1 VTLTATSSV
10 RSTGCKRRR
19 GGVVATLLAA
29 TLLLTTGAAAPSPT
43 PAPSATLTPLQA
55 KAREI
60 FERVIAFKSI
70 APGYETPQLVD
81 YLAGELRTA
90 GFAEQDMLLGR
101 LEETAYL
108 VVRYRGQ
115 PPVGTTARKPILLLS
130 HLDVVPALKEHW
142 KRDPFKLEEANGF
155 FYGRGTLDVKN
166 GVATLVALFARLK
179 QEGFVPTRD
188 LVMVLTGDEET
199 TGATARKLIDEHRG
213 WVDAEYALNTD
224 SGGGTLDKDG
234 KALSYNIQTAEKTYA
249 SYKVSAFNAGGHSSQ
264 PRADNAIYELADAL
278 KAVQA
283 HRFPVEW
290 SETTI
295 GYFKAMG
302 ATTAGPLGAAM
313 RAFAADPRDAAAAEE
328 LWKHPTYVGAT
339 RTTCVAT
346 QLRAGHA
353 ENALPQQATATVN
366 CRIFP
371 GVTPQAVRETLQ
383 QLVGEKIEVEV
394 MDEPRFSDAS
404 PLRDDVLQAVTA
416 AVHARYPGIPI
427 VPIQESGATD
437 GLFFRAAGIPT
448 YGIGETF
455 IRAEDQFAHGLN
467 ERIPVQSFYD
477 GLDQWHRIVLTLAG
491 PPTPA
496 IAGGELVVDCGRLI
510 DGLGDVARE
519 RQRVRIEGGR
529 VVSVEPLSSGADKA
543 PATGASPGT
552 RHLDLTGHTCLP
564 GLLDLHTHLTD
575 IPENTADFRI
585 YPRRSPDE
593 HMGFARTNAT
603 ATLQAG
609 FTTVRDLGGYVGG
622 LDRELRDEI
631 DAGRTPG
638 PRMQVSIGYLTI
650 SGGGGDMLLPG
661 FPRAEARTPLTRL
674 RRGVARGPAEFAA
687 RANAFLDEG
696 ADVLKIIA
704 SGAVLSPGG
713 VPGSPEMTAA
723 EIEAVVKA
731 AHARG
736 KRLAA
741 HAHGARSVKEA
752 ILAGADTIEHASLID
767 EEGLLLARARGVAL
781 AMDVYNGDYID
792 TEGRRQGWPA
802 EFLQKNLDTTE
813 AQRQAFTRA
822 VELGV
827 PIVYATDAGVFPHGL
842 NARQFRIMVARGMTP
857 MQAIRSATGVAA
869 KHMGWGDRVGTLAAG
884 RFGDLIAVRG
894 DPLADIT
901 LLERVEVVVKGGDV
915 VKGGG
920 PVPTARARQL

>member
-1 VTLTATSSV
+1 M

-101 LEETAYL
+101 LDETAYL

-115 PPVGTTARKPILLLS
+115 PPMGTTARKPILLLS

-295 GYFKAMG
+295 SYFKAMG

-383 QLVGEKIEVEV
+383 QVVGEKIEVEV

-416 AVHARYPGIPI
+416 AVHARHPGIPI

-455 IRAEDQFAHGLN
+455 IRAEDQYAHGLN

-491 PPTPA
+491 PALPMIT
-496 IAGGELVVDCGRLI
+496 GGPLVVDCGKLV
-510 DGLGDVARE
+510 DGLTDSVRE
-519 RQRVRIEGGR
+519 RQRVRIEAGR
-529 VVSVEPLSSGADKA
+529 IVSVEPLPPSPSAVASSTDPAVVA
-543 PATGASPGT
+543 PPPAA
-552 RHLDLTGHTCLP
+552 RHLDLSAYTCLP

-585 YPRRSPDE
+585 YPRRSPAE
-593 HMGFARTNAT
+593 HMGFARTNAA

-609 FTTVRDLGGYVGG
+609 FTTVRDVGGYVGG

-661 FPRAEARTPLTRL
+661 FPRAEARTPLARL
-674 RRGVARGPAEFAA
+674 RRGVAKGPDEFAA
-687 RANAFLDEG
+687 KARAFLDDG

-731 AHARG
+731 THARG

-822 VELGV
+822 VALGV

-869 KHMGWGDRVGTLAAG
+869 QYMGWEDRVGTLAAG

-894 DPLADIT
+894 DPLTNIT
-901 LLERVEVVVKGGDV
+901 LLERIEVVVKGGDV

-920 PVPTARARQL
+920 PVPTARARQP

>member
-1 VTLTATSSV
+1 M
-10 RSTGCKRRR
+10 RSTGCK
-19 GGVVATLLAA
+19 AAAALLA
-29 TLLLTTGAAAPSPT
+29 LLALLASITAGAAEPPAT
-43 PAPSATLTPLQA
+43 PPASATLTPLQA

-90 GFAEQDMLLGR
+90 GFAEQDMLIGR
-101 LEETAYL
+101 LDETAYL

-115 PPVGTTARKPILLLS
+115 PPAGTTARKPILLLS

-199 TGATARKLIDEHRG
+199 TGATARKLIDEQRD

-224 SGGGTLDKDG
+224 AGGGTLDKDG

-249 SYKVSAFNAGGHSSQ
+249 SYKLSAFNAGGHSSQ

-313 RAFAADPRDAAAAEE
+313 RAFAADPRDAAAADE
-328 LWKHPTYVGAT
+328 LWKHPAYVGAT

-371 GVTPQAVRETLQ
+371 GVTPQAVRDTLQ
-383 QLVGEKIEVEV
+383 QVVGEKIEVEV
-394 MDEPRFSDAS
+394 MDEPRYSDAS

-416 AVHARYPGIPI
+416 AVHARHPGIPI
-427 VPIQESGATD
+427 IPIQESGATD
-437 GLFFRAAGIPT
+437 GLFFRAGGIPT
-448 YGIGETF
+448 YGISEIF
-455 IRAEDQFAHGLN
+455 IRAEDQFAHGLD

-477 GLDQWHRIVLTLAG
+477 GLDHWHRIVHTLAG
-491 PPTPA
+491 PALPKIT
-496 IAGGELVVDCGRLI
+496 GGSLVVDCGKLV
-510 DGLGDVARE
+510 DGLTDSVRE
-519 RQRVRIEGGR
+519 RQRVRIEAGR
-529 VVSVEPLSSGADKA
+529 IVSVEPLPPSATASAPSTDLAVGA
-543 PATGASPGT
+543 PSPGA
-552 RHLDLTGHTCLP
+552 RHLDLSAYTCLP

-585 YPRRSPDE
+585 YPRRSPEE
-593 HMGFARTNAT
+593 HMAFARTNAA

-609 FTTVRDLGGYVGG
+609 FTTVRDVGGYVGG

-661 FPRAEARTPLTRL
+661 FPRDEARTPLARL
-674 RRGVARGPAEFAA
+674 RRGVAKGPDEFASKA
-687 RANAFLDEG
+687 RAFLDDG

-713 VPGSPEMTAA
+713 VPGSPEMTPA
-723 EIEAVVKA
+723 EIEAVTREAK
-731 AHARG
+731 ARG

-752 ILAGADTIEHASLID
+752 ILAGADTIEHASIID
-767 EEGLLLARARGVAL
+767 EEGLLLARERGVAL

-813 AQRQAFTRA
+813 LQRKAFTRA

-827 PIVYATDAGVFPHGL
+827 PIVFASDAGVFPHGL
-842 NARQFRIMVARGMTP
+842 NARQFRIMVERGMTP
-857 MQAIRSATGVAA
+857 MQAIRAATGVAA
-869 KHMGWGDRVGTLAAG
+869 HHMGWSDRVGALAPG
-884 RFGDLIAVRG
+884 RYGDLVAVRG
-894 DPLADIT
+894 DPLTDIT
-901 LLERVEVVVKGGDV
+901 LLERVAVVVKGGGVAKSGDTPLTS
-915 VKGGG
+915 GA
-920 PVPTARARQL
+920 PSR

>member
-1 VTLTATSSV
+1 M
-10 RSTGCKRRR
+10 RCTGCEARR
-19 GGVVATLLAA
+19 GGRLAA
-29 TLLLTTGAAAPSPT
+29 TLIALVAAWATGATAASAAPPEAVSAAAPAPT
-43 PAPSATLTPLQA
+43 AVPALTPLQA

-70 APGYETPQLVD
+70 APGYETPQLAE
-81 YLAGELRTA
+81 YLAGELRAA

-101 LEETAYL
+101 LDETAYL
-108 VVRYRGQ
+108 VVRYRGR
-115 PPVGTTARKPILLLS
+115 PPAGTPARKPVLLLS

-166 GVATLVALFARLK
+166 GVASLVALFLRLK

-188 LVMVLTGDEET
+188 LVMVLSGDEET
-199 TGATARKLIDEHRG
+199 TGATTRKLIDEHRD

-224 SGGGTLDKDG
+224 AGGGTLDKDG

-249 SYKVSAFNAGGHSSQ
+249 SYKLSAYNPGGHSSQ

-278 KAVQA
+278 KTVQA
-283 HRFPVEW
+283 YRFPVQW
-290 SETTI
+290 SETTLR
-295 GYFKAMG
+295 YFKAMG
-302 ATTAGPLGAAM
+302 ATTAGPLGDAM
-313 RAFAADPRDAAAAEE
+313 RAFAADPRDAAAADE
-328 LWKHPTYVGAT
+328 LWKHPSYVGAT

-346 QLRAGHA
+346 MLRAGHA

-371 GVTPQAVRETLQ
+371 GVTPQAIRDELQ
-383 QLVGEKIEVEV
+383 KVVGERIEVEV
-394 MDEPRFSDAS
+394 MDEPRYSDAS
-404 PLRDDVLQAVTA
+404 PLRDDLLQAVTD
-416 AVHARYPGIPI
+416 AVHARHPGIPI

-437 GLFFRAAGIPT
+437 GLFYRAAGIPT
-448 YGIGETF
+448 YGISETF
-455 IRAEDQFAHGLN
+455 IRAGDQFAHGLD
-467 ERIPVQSFYD
+467 ERIPVHSFYE
-477 GLDQWHRIVLTLAG
+477 GLDHWHRIVHTLFA
-491 PPTPA
+491 PPSPPDSA
-496 IAGGELVVDCGRLI
+496 SLVVDCGRLV
-510 DGLGDVARE
+510 DGLGDTARE
-519 RQRVRIEGGR
+519 RQRVRIERGR
-529 VVSVEPLSSGADKA
+529 IVAVEPL
-543 PATGASPGT
+543 ATTSTASPSASATTPGVPY
-552 RHLDLTGHTCLP
+552 LDLTTHTCLP

-593 HMGFARTNAT
+593 HMTFARANAR
-603 ATLQAG
+603 ATLAAG
-609 FTTVRDLGGYVGG
+609 FTTVRDVGGYVGG

-661 FPRAEARTPLTRL
+661 FPRAEARTPLARL
-674 RRGVARGPAEFAA
+674 RRGVAKGPDEFAA
-687 RANAFLDEG
+687 KARAFLDDG

-713 VPGSPEMTAA
+713 VPGSPEMNPA
-723 EIEAVVKA
+723 EIAAVAREAK
-731 AHARG
+731 ARG

-752 ILAGADTIEHASLID
+752 ILAGADTIEHASIID
-767 EEGLLLARARGVAL
+767 EEGLLLARERGVAL

-802 EFLQKNLDTTE
+802 EFLQKNIDTTE
-813 AQRQAFTRA
+813 LQRQAFTRA
-822 VELGV
+822 VQLGV

-842 NARQFRIMVARGMTP
+842 NARQFRIMVERGMTP
-857 MQAIRSATGVAA
+857 MQAIRAATGVAA
-869 KHMGWGDRVGTLAAG
+869 RYMGWEDRVGALAPG
-884 RFGDLIAVRG
+884 RYGDLIAVRG
-894 DPLADIT
+894 DPLTDIT
-901 LLERVEVVVKGGDV
+901 LLERVDTVVKGGAV
-915 VKGGG
+915 VKT
-920 PVPTARARQL
+920 P

>member
-1 VTLTATSSV
+1 MATRSV
-10 RSTGCKRRR
+10 RSTGCKARRS
-19 GGVVATLLAA
+19 GSLAA
-29 TLLLTTGAAAPSPT
+29 TLVALLTAWTTGAVAASAPPPVPDT
-43 PAPSATLTPLQA
+43 KPALTPLQA

-60 FERVIAFKSI
+60 FERVIAYKSI
-70 APGYETPQLVD
+70 APGHETPQLVE
-81 YLAGELRTA
+81 YLAGELRAA

-101 LEETAYL
+101 LDETAYL
-108 VVRYRGQ
+108 VVRYRGR
-115 PPVGTTARKPILLLS
+115 PPAGAPVRKPILLLS

-166 GVATLVALFARLK
+166 GVATLVALFLRLK

-188 LVMVLTGDEET
+188 LVMVLSGDEET
-199 TGATARKLIDEHRG
+199 TGATTRKLIDEQRG

-224 SGGGTLDKDG
+224 AGGGTLDKDG

-249 SYKVSAFNAGGHSSQ
+249 SYRLSAFNPGGHSSQ

-278 KAVQA
+278 KAVQS
-283 HRFPVEW
+283 HRFPVQW
-290 SETTI
+290 SETTLR
-295 GYFKAMG
+295 YFKAMG
-302 ATTAGPLGAAM
+302 DTTAGPLGAAM

-328 LWKHPTYVGAT
+328 LWKHPAYVGAT

-346 QLRAGHA
+346 MLRAGHA

-371 GVTPQAVRETLQ
+371 GVTPQAVRDVLQ
-383 QLVGEKIEVEV
+383 GIVGERIEVEV
-394 MDEPRFSDAS
+394 MDDPRYSDAS

-416 AVHARYPGIPI
+416 AVHARHPGIPI

-437 GLFFRAAGIPT
+437 GLFYRAAGIPT
-448 YGIGETF
+448 YGISETF
-455 IRAEDQFAHGLN
+455 IRAEDQYAHGLD

-477 GLDQWHRIVLTLAG
+477 GLDHWHRIIMTLAA
-491 PPTPA
+491 PPSSAPA
-496 IAGGELVVDCGRLI
+496 PPIGGASAVVDCGKLI
-510 DGLGDVARE
+510 DGLGDSPRGP
-519 RQRVRIEGGR
+519 QRVRIEGGR
-529 VVSVEPLSSGADKA
+529 IAAIEPLPPA
-543 PATGASPGT
+543 PAGAPPSGT
-552 RHLDLTGHTCLP
+552 QHLDLSAYTCLP

-575 IPENTADFRI
+575 IPENTVDFRI

-593 HMGFARTNAT
+593 HMAFARANAL
-603 ATLQAG
+603 ATLRAG
-609 FTTVRDLGGYVGG
+609 FTTVRDVGGYVGG

-661 FPRAEARTPLTRL
+661 FPRAEARTPLERL
-674 RRGVARGPAEFAA
+674 RRGVAKGPAEFSAKA
-687 RANAFLDEG
+687 RAFLDDG

-713 VPGSPEMTAA
+713 VPGSPEMTPD
-723 EIEAVVKA
+723 EITAVAREAR
-731 AHARG
+731 ARG
-736 KRLAA
+736 KKLAA

-752 ILAGADTIEHASLID
+752 ILAGADTIEHASIID
-767 EEGLLLARARGVAL
+767 EEGLLLARERGVAL

-813 AQRQAFTRA
+813 LQRQAFTRA
-822 VELGV
+822 VQLGV

-842 NARQFRIMVARGMTP
+842 NARQFRIMVQRGMTP
-857 MQAIRSATGVAA
+857 MQAIRAATGVAA
-869 KHMGWGDRVGTLAAG
+869 HHMGWGDRVGALAPG
-884 RFGDLIAVRG
+884 RYGDLIAVRG
-894 DPLADIT
+894 DPLTDIT
-901 LLERVEVVVKGGDV
+901 LLERVDVVMKGGSVVKA
-915 VKGGG
+915 
-920 PVPTARARQL
+920 P

>member
-1 VTLTATSSV
+1 M
-10 RSTGCKRRR
+10 RSTGCK
-19 GGVVATLLAA
+19 AAAALLA
-29 TLLLTTGAAAPSPT
+29 LLASITAGAAEPPAT
-43 PAPSATLTPLQA
+43 PPASATLTPLQA

-90 GFAEQDMLLGR
+90 GFAEQDMLIGR
-101 LEETAYL
+101 LDETAYL

-115 PPVGTTARKPILLLS
+115 PPAGTTARKPILLLS

-199 TGATARKLIDEHRG
+199 TGATARKLIDEQRD

-224 SGGGTLDKDG
+224 AGGGTLDKDG

-249 SYKVSAFNAGGHSSQ
+249 SYKLSAFNAGGHSSQ

-313 RAFAADPRDAAAAEE
+313 RAFAADPRDAAAADE
-328 LWKHPTYVGAT
+328 LWKHPAYVGAT

-371 GVTPQAVRETLQ
+371 GVTPQAVRDTLQ
-383 QLVGEKIEVEV
+383 QVVGEKIEVEV
-394 MDEPRFSDAS
+394 MDEPRYSDAS

-416 AVHARYPGIPI
+416 AVHARHPGIPI
-427 VPIQESGATD
+427 IPIQESGATD
-437 GLFFRAAGIPT
+437 GLFFRAGGIPT
-448 YGIGETF
+448 YGISEIF
-455 IRAEDQFAHGLN
+455 IRAEDQFAHGLD

-477 GLDQWHRIVLTLAG
+477 GLDHWHRIVHTLAG
-491 PPTPA
+491 PALPKIT
-496 IAGGELVVDCGRLI
+496 GGSLVVDCGKLV
-510 DGLGDVARE
+510 DGLTDSVRE
-519 RQRVRIEGGR
+519 RQRVRIEAGR
-529 VVSVEPLSSGADKA
+529 IVSVEPLPPSATASAPSTDLAVGA
-543 PATGASPGT
+543 PSPGA
-552 RHLDLTGHTCLP
+552 RHLDLSAYTCLP

-585 YPRRSPDE
+585 YPRRSPEE
-593 HMGFARTNAT
+593 HMAFARTNAA

-609 FTTVRDLGGYVGG
+609 FTTVRDVGGYVGG

-661 FPRAEARTPLTRL
+661 FPRDEARTPLARL
-674 RRGVARGPAEFAA
+674 RRGVAKGPDEFASKA
-687 RANAFLDEG
+687 RAFLDDG

-713 VPGSPEMTAA
+713 VPGSPEMTSA
-723 EIEAVVKA
+723 EIEAVAREAK
-731 AHARG
+731 ARG

-752 ILAGADTIEHASLID
+752 ILAGADTIEHASIID
-767 EEGLLLARARGVAL
+767 EEGLLLARERGVAL

-813 AQRQAFTRA
+813 LQRKAFTRA

-827 PIVYATDAGVFPHGL
+827 PIVFASDAGVFPHGL
-842 NARQFRIMVARGMTP
+842 NARQFRIMVERGMTP
-857 MQAIRSATGVAA
+857 MQAIRAATGVAA
-869 KHMGWGDRVGTLAAG
+869 HHMGWSDRVGALAPG
-884 RFGDLIAVRG
+884 RYGDLVAVRG
-894 DPLADIT
+894 DPLTDIT
-901 LLERVEVVVKGGDV
+901 LLERVAVVVKGGGVAKSGDTPLTS
-915 VKGGG
+915 GA
-920 PVPTARARQL
+920 PSR

>member
-1 VTLTATSSV
+1 M
-10 RSTGCKRRR
+10 RSTACKRHR
-19 GGVVATLLAA
+19 GSVVATLLAA
-29 TLLLTTGAAAPSPT
+29 TLPWAAGAAGGAVPPPAPPPAPA
-43 PAPSATLTPLQA
+43 PAPSATLTPHQA

-70 APGYETPQLVD
+70 APGYETPQLAE
-81 YLAGELRTA
+81 YLAGELRAA
-90 GFAEQDMLLGR
+90 GFAQEDMLLGR
-101 LEETAYL
+101 LDETGYL
-108 VVRYRGQ
+108 VVRYRGR
-115 PPVGTTARKPILLLS
+115 PPAGTPAKKPILLLS

-166 GVATLVALFARLK
+166 GVATLVALFLRLK

-199 TGATARKLIDEHRG
+199 TGATARKLIDEHRD

-224 SGGGTLDKDG
+224 AGGGTLDKDG

-249 SYKVSAFNAGGHSSQ
+249 SYKLSAYNPGGHSSQ

-283 HRFPVEW
+283 HRFPVQW
-290 SETTI
+290 SETTL

-302 ATTAGPLGAAM
+302 ASTPGPLGDAM
-313 RAFAADPRDAAAAEE
+313 RAFAADPRDAAAADE
-328 LWKHPTYVGAT
+328 LWKHPSYVGAT

-346 QLRAGHA
+346 MLRAGHA

-371 GVTPQAVRETLQ
+371 GVTPQAVRDVLQ
-383 QLVGEKIEVEV
+383 GVVGERIEVEV
-394 MDEPRFSDAS
+394 MDEPRYSDAS

-416 AVHARYPGIPI
+416 AVHARHPGIPI

-448 YGIGETF
+448 YGISETF
-455 IRAEDQFAHGLN
+455 IRAGDQFAHGLD
-467 ERIPVQSFYD
+467 ERIPVHSFYE
-477 GLDQWHRIVLTLAG
+477 GLDHWHRIVHTLFA
-491 PPTPA
+491 PPSPPDSA
-496 IAGGELVVDCGRLI
+496 SLVVDCGRLV
-510 DGLGDVARE
+510 DGLGDAVRE
-519 RQRVRIEGGR
+519 RQRVRIERGR
-529 VVSVEPLSSGADKA
+529 IVAVEPLAATSSAA
-543 PATGASPGT
+543 MPGVP
-552 RHLDLTGHTCLP
+552 HLDLTAHTCLP

-593 HMGFARTNAT
+593 HMTFARVNAR
-603 ATLQAG
+603 ATLAAG
-609 FTTVRDLGGYVGG
+609 FTTVRDVGGYVGG

-638 PRMQVSIGYLTI
+638 PRMQVAIGYLTI

-661 FPRAEARTPLTRL
+661 FPRAEARTPLARM
-674 RRGVARGPAEFAA
+674 RRGVAKGPDEFAA
-687 RANAFLDEG
+687 KARAFLDDG

-713 VPGSPEMTAA
+713 VPGSPEMTPA
-723 EIEAVVKA
+723 EIAAVA
-731 AHARG
+731 REAHARG

-752 ILAGADTIEHASLID
+752 ILAGADTIEHASIID
-767 EEGLLLARARGVAL
+767 EEGLLLARERGVAL

-802 EFLQKNLDTTE
+802 EFLQKNIDTTE
-813 AQRQAFTRA
+813 LQRQAFTRA
-822 VELGV
+822 VQLGV

-842 NARQFRIMVARGMTP
+842 NARQFRIMVQRGMTP
-857 MQAIRSATGVAA
+857 MQAIRAATGVAA
-869 KHMGWGDRVGTLAAG
+869 RYMGWEDRVGALAPG
-884 RFGDLIAVRG
+884 RYGDLIAVRG

-901 LLERVEVVVKGGDV
+901 LLERVDAVVKGGAV
-915 VKGGG
+915 VKT
-920 PVPTARARQL
+920 P

>member
-1 VTLTATSSV
+1 M
-10 RSTGCKRRR
+10 RSTGCK
-19 GGVVATLLAA
+19 AAAALLA
-29 TLLLTTGAAAPSPT
+29 LLASITAGAAEPAPA
-43 PAPSATLTPLQA
+43 PAPSSALTPLQA

-90 GFAEQDMLLGR
+90 GFAEQDMLIGR
-101 LEETAYL
+101 LDETAYL

-115 PPVGTTARKPILLLS
+115 PPAGTTARKPILLLS

-199 TGATARKLIDEHRG
+199 TGATARKLIDEQRD

-224 SGGGTLDKDG
+224 AGGGTLDKDG

-249 SYKVSAFNAGGHSSQ
+249 SYKLSAFNAGGHSSQ

-313 RAFAADPRDAAAAEE
+313 RAFATDPRDAAAADE
-328 LWKHPTYVGAT
+328 LWKHPAYVGAT

-371 GVTPQAVRETLQ
+371 GVTPQAVRDTLQ
-383 QLVGEKIEVEV
+383 QVVGEKIEVEV
-394 MDEPRFSDAS
+394 MDEPRYSDAS

-416 AVHARYPGIPI
+416 AVHARHPGIPI
-427 VPIQESGATD
+427 IPIQESGATD
-437 GLFFRAAGIPT
+437 GLFFRAGGIPT
-448 YGIGETF
+448 YGISEIF
-455 IRAEDQFAHGLN
+455 IRAEDQFAHGLD

-477 GLDQWHRIVLTLAG
+477 GLDHWHRIVHTLAG
-491 PPTPA
+491 PALPKITS
-496 IAGGELVVDCGRLI
+496 GSLVVDCGKLV
-510 DGLGDVARE
+510 DGLTDSVRE
-519 RQRVRIEGGR
+519 RQRLRIEAGR
-529 VVSVEPLSSGADKA
+529 IVSVEPLPPSATASAPSADLAVGA
-543 PATGASPGT
+543 PSPGA
-552 RHLDLTGHTCLP
+552 RHLDLSAYTCLP
-564 GLLDLHTHLTD
+564 GLLDLHTHITD
-575 IPENTADFRI
+575 LPENTADFRI
-585 YPRRSPDE
+585 YPRRSPEE
-593 HMGFARTNAT
+593 HMALARTNAA

-609 FTTVRDLGGYVGG
+609 FTTVRDVGGYVGG

-631 DAGRTPG
+631 DAGLTPG

-661 FPRAEARTPLTRL
+661 FPRAEARTPLARL
-674 RRGVARGPAEFAA
+674 RRGVAKGPDEFAA
-687 RANAFLDEG
+687 KARAFLDDG

-713 VPGSPEMTAA
+713 VPGSPEMTPA
-723 EIEAVVKA
+723 EIEAVAREAK
-731 AHARG
+731 ARG

-752 ILAGADTIEHASLID
+752 ILAGADTIEHASIID
-767 EEGLLLARARGVAL
+767 EEGLLLARERGVAL

-813 AQRQAFTRA
+813 LQRKAFTRA

-827 PIVYATDAGVFPHGL
+827 PIVFASDAGVFPHGL
-842 NARQFRIMVARGMTP
+842 NARQFRIMVERGMTP
-857 MQAIRSATGVAA
+857 MQAIRAATGVAA
-869 KHMGWGDRVGTLAAG
+869 HHMGWSDRVGALAPG
-884 RFGDLIAVRG
+884 RYGDLIAVRG
-894 DPLADIT
+894 DPLTDIT
-901 LLERVEVVVKGGDV
+901 MLERVAVVVKGGGIAKSGDTPLTS
-915 VKGGG
+915 GA
-920 PVPTARARQL
+920 PSR

>member
-1 VTLTATSSV
+1 MTA
-10 RSTGCKRRR
+10 
-19 GGVVATLLAA
+19 
-29 TLLLTTGAAAPSPT
+29 GAAE
-43 PAPSATLTPLQA
+43 PASSLTQAQA

-70 APGYETPQLVD
+70 APGYETPQLAE
-81 YLAGELRTA
+81 YLAGELRAA

-101 LEETAYL
+101 LDETAYL

-115 PPVGTTARKPILLLS
+115 PPPGTPARKPVLLLS

-166 GVATLVALFARLK
+166 GVASLVALFLRLK
-179 QEGFVPTRD
+179 KEGFVPTRD
-188 LVMVLTGDEET
+188 LVLVLSGDEET
-199 TGATARKLIDEHRG
+199 TGATTRKLIDEHRD

-224 SGGGTLDKDG
+224 AGGGTLDKDG

-249 SYKVSAFNAGGHSSQ
+249 SYKLSAYNPGGHSSQ

-283 HRFPVEW
+283 HRFPVQW
-290 SETTI
+290 SETTLR
-295 GYFKAMG
+295 YFKAMG
-302 ATTAGPLGAAM
+302 ATTAGPLGDAM
-313 RAFAADPRDAAAAEE
+313 RAFAADPRDAAAADE
-328 LWKHPTYVGAT
+328 LWKHPSYVGAT

-346 QLRAGHA
+346 MLRAGHA

-371 GVTPQAVRETLQ
+371 GVTPQAVRDVLQ
-383 QLVGEKIEVEV
+383 KVVGERIEVEV
-394 MDEPRFSDAS
+394 MDEPRYSDAS

-416 AVHARYPGIPI
+416 AVHARHPGIPI

-437 GLFFRAAGIPT
+437 GLFYRAAGIPT
-448 YGIGETF
+448 YGISETF
-455 IRAEDQFAHGLN
+455 IRAGDQFAHGLD
-467 ERIPVQSFYD
+467 ERIPVHSFYE
-477 GLDQWHRIVLTLAG
+477 GLDHWHRIVHTLFA
-491 PPTPA
+491 PPSPPDSA
-496 IAGGELVVDCGRLI
+496 SLVVDCGRLV
-510 DGLGDVARE
+510 DGLGDAVRE
-519 RQRVRIEGGR
+519 RQRVRIERGR
-529 VVSVEPLSSGADKA
+529 IVAVEPLATTSSAAASASATA
-543 PATGASPGT
+543 PGVP
-552 RHLDLTGHTCLP
+552 HLDLTAHTCLP

-593 HMGFARTNAT
+593 HMTFARTNAR
-603 ATLQAG
+603 ATLAAG
-609 FTTVRDLGGYVGG
+609 FTTVRDVGGYVGG

-638 PRMQVSIGYLTI
+638 PRMQVAIGYLTI

-661 FPRAEARTPLTRL
+661 FPRAEARTPLARM
-674 RRGVARGPAEFAA
+674 RRGVAKGPDEFAA
-687 RANAFLDEG
+687 KARAFLDDG

-713 VPGSPEMTAA
+713 VPGSPEMTPA
-723 EIEAVVKA
+723 EIAAVAREAK
-731 AHARG
+731 ARG

-752 ILAGADTIEHASLID
+752 ILAGADTIEHASIID
-767 EEGLLLARARGVAL
+767 EEGLLLARERGVAL

-813 AQRQAFTRA
+813 LQRQAFTRA
-822 VELGV
+822 VQLGV

-842 NARQFRIMVARGMTP
+842 NARQFRIMVQRGMTP
-857 MQAIRSATGVAA
+857 MQAIRAATGVAA
-869 KHMGWGDRVGTLAAG
+869 RYMGWEDRVGALAPG
-884 RFGDLIAVRG
+884 RYGDLIAVRG
-894 DPLADIT
+894 DPLTDIT
-901 LLERVEVVVKGGDV
+901 LLERVDAVVKGGAV
-915 VKGGG
+915 VKS
-920 PVPTARARQL
+920 P

>member
-1 VTLTATSSV
+1 MH
-10 RSTGCKRRR
+10 STGCK
-19 GGVVATLLAA
+19 LAA
-29 TLLLTTGAAAPSPT
+29 VLLSLTAALAMGAGARAAE
-43 PAPSATLTPLQA
+43 PAPAPALTPLQA

-60 FERVIAFKSI
+60 FERVIAFRSI
-70 APGYETPQLVD
+70 APGYETPQLAE
-81 YLAGELRTA
+81 YLAGELRAA
-90 GFAEQDMLLGR
+90 GFPQEDMMLGR
-101 LEETAYL
+101 LDETAYL

-115 PPVGTTARKPILLLS
+115 PPTGAPPRKPVLLLS

-166 GVATLVALFARLK
+166 GVATLVALFIRLR

-188 LVMVLTGDEET
+188 LVMVLSGDEET
-199 TGATARKLIDEHRG
+199 TGATTRKLIDEQRA

-224 SGGGTLDKDG
+224 AGGGTLDKDG

-249 SYKVSAFNAGGHSSQ
+249 SYKLSAYNPGGHSSQ
-264 PRADNAIYELADAL
+264 PRDDNAIYELADAL

-283 HRFPVEW
+283 HRFPVQW
-290 SETTI
+290 SETTLR
-295 GYFKAMG
+295 YFQAMG

-313 RAFAADPRDAAAAEE
+313 RAFAADPRDVAAADE
-328 LWKHPTYVGAT
+328 LWKHPSYVGAT

-346 QLRAGHA
+346 MLRAGHA

-371 GVTPQAVRETLQ
+371 GVTPQAVRDVLQ
-383 QLVGEKIEVEV
+383 TVVGERIEVEV
-394 MDEPRFSDAS
+394 MDEPRYSDAS
-404 PLRDDVLQAVTA
+404 PLRDDVLQAVTT
-416 AVHARYPGIPI
+416 AVHARHPGIPI

-437 GLFFRAAGIPT
+437 GLFYRAAGIPT
-448 YGIGETF
+448 YGISETF
-455 IRAEDQFAHGLN
+455 IRAEDQYAHGLD
-467 ERIPVQSFYD
+467 ERIPVRSFYD
-477 GLDQWHRIVLTLAG
+477 GLDHWHHIVRTLFA
-491 PPTPA
+491 PPAPPDSA
-496 IAGGELVVDCGRLI
+496 SLVVDCGRLI
-510 DGLGDVARE
+510 DGLGDAVRE
-519 RQRVRIEGGR
+519 RQRVRIERGR
-529 VVSVEPLSSGADKA
+529 IVAVEPLAAS
-543 PATGASPGT
+543 ATGAAAPGSGVP
-552 RHLDLTGHTCLP
+552 HLDLTAHTCLP

-585 YPRRSPDE
+585 YPRRSPEE
-593 HMGFARTNAT
+593 HMVFARRNAT

-609 FTTVRDLGGYVGG
+609 FTTVRDVGGYVGG

-631 DAGRTPG
+631 DTGRTPG

-661 FPRAEARTPLTRL
+661 FPRAEARTPLARM
-674 RRGVARGPAEFAA
+674 RRGVAKGPDEFAA
-687 RANAFLDEG
+687 KARAFLDDG

-713 VPGSPEMTAA
+713 VPGSPEMTPA
-723 EIEAVVKA
+723 EIEAVAREAK
-731 AHARG
+731 ARG

-752 ILAGADTIEHASLID
+752 ILAGADTIEHASIID
-767 EEGLLLARARGVAL
+767 EEGLLLARERGVAL

-813 AQRQAFTRA
+813 LQRQAFTRA

-842 NARQFRIMVARGMTP
+842 NARQFRIMVERGMTP
-857 MQAIRSATGVAA
+857 MQAIRAATGVAA
-869 KHMGWGDRVGTLAAG
+869 HHMGWGDRVGALAPG

-901 LLERVEVVVKGGDV
+901 LLERVEVVVKGG
-915 VKGGG
+915 
-920 PVPTARARQL
+920 ARAR

>member
-1 VTLTATSSV
+1 V
-10 RSTGCKRRR
+10 RSTGCK
-19 GGVVATLLAA
+19 AAAALLA
-29 TLLLTTGAAAPSPT
+29 LLASITAGAAEPPATPT
-43 PAPSATLTPLQA
+43 ASATLTPLQA

-101 LEETAYL
+101 LDETAYL

-115 PPVGTTARKPILLLS
+115 PPAGTTARKPILLLS

-199 TGATARKLIDEHRG
+199 TGATARKLIDERRD

-224 SGGGTLDKDG
+224 AGGGTLDKDG

-249 SYKVSAFNAGGHSSQ
+249 SYKLSAFNAGGHSSQ

-302 ATTAGPLGAAM
+302 VTTAGPLGAAM
-313 RAFAADPRDAAAAEE
+313 RAFAADPRDAAAADE
-328 LWKHPTYVGAT
+328 LWKHPAYVGAT

-383 QLVGEKIEVEV
+383 QVVGEKIEVEV
-394 MDEPRFSDAS
+394 MDEPRYSDAS

-416 AVHARYPGIPI
+416 AVHARHPGIPI
-427 VPIQESGATD
+427 IPIQESGATD
-437 GLFFRAAGIPT
+437 GLFFRAGGIPT
-448 YGIGETF
+448 YGISEIF
-455 IRAEDQFAHGLN
+455 IRAEDQYAHGLD

-477 GLDQWHRIVLTLAG
+477 GLDHWHHIVHTLAG
-491 PPTPA
+491 SALPKIT
-496 IAGGELVVDCGRLI
+496 GGPLVVDCGKLV
-510 DGLGDVARE
+510 DGLTDSVRE
-519 RQRVRIEGGR
+519 RQRVRIEAGR
-529 VVSVEPLSSGADKA
+529 IVSVEPLPLSSSAIASSSDPAVGA
-543 PATGASPGT
+543 PPPGA
-552 RHLDLTGHTCLP
+552 RHLDLSAYTCLP
-564 GLLDLHTHLTD
+564 GLLDLHTHITD
-575 IPENTADFRI
+575 LPENTADFRI

-593 HMGFARTNAT
+593 HMAFARTNAA

-609 FTTVRDLGGYVGG
+609 FTTVRDVGGYVGG

-661 FPRAEARTPLTRL
+661 FPRAEARTPLARL
-674 RRGVARGPAEFAA
+674 RRGVAKGPDEFAA
-687 RANAFLDEG
+687 KARAFLDEG

-713 VPGSPEMTAA
+713 VPGSPEMTPA
-723 EIEAVVKA
+723 EIEAVAREAK
-731 AHARG
+731 ARG

-752 ILAGADTIEHASLID
+752 ILAGADTIEHASIID
-767 EEGLLLARARGVAL
+767 EEGLLLARERGVAL

-813 AQRQAFTRA
+813 LQRKAFTRA

-827 PIVYATDAGVFPHGL
+827 PIVFASDAGVFPHGL
-842 NARQFRIMVARGMTP
+842 NARQFRIMVERGMTP
-857 MQAIRSATGVAA
+857 MQAIRAATGVAA
-869 KHMGWGDRVGTLAAG
+869 HHMGWSDRVGALAPG
-884 RFGDLIAVRG
+884 RYGDLIAVRG
-894 DPLADIT
+894 DPLTDIT
-901 LLERVEVVVKGGDV
+901 MLERVDVVVKGGV
-915 VKGGG
+915 VAKDGVPA
-920 PVPTARARQL
+920 PVVSAQRR

>member
-1 VTLTATSSV
+1 
-10 RSTGCKRRR
+10 
-19 GGVVATLLAA
+19 LAA
-29 TLLLTTGAAAPSPT
+29 GAAGAAPASPAT
-43 PAPSATLTPLQA
+43 TAAPSATLTPLQA

-70 APGYETPQLVD
+70 APGYETPQLAE
-81 YLAGELRTA
+81 YLAGELRAA
-90 GFAEQDMLLGR
+90 GFAQEDMLLGR
-101 LEETAYL
+101 LDETGYL
-108 VVRYRGQ
+108 VVRYRGR
-115 PPVGTTARKPILLLS
+115 PPEGSPARKPILLLS

-166 GVATLVALFARLK
+166 GVATLVALFLRLK
-179 QEGFVPTRD
+179 QKGFVPTRD

-199 TGATARKLIDEHRG
+199 TGATARKLIDEHRD

-224 SGGGTLDKDG
+224 AGGGTFDKDG

-249 SYKVSAFNAGGHSSQ
+249 SYKLSAFNAGGHSSQ

-283 HRFPVEW
+283 HRFPVQW

-302 ATTAGPLGAAM
+302 TTTAGPLGAAM

-328 LWKHPTYVGAT
+328 LWKHPAYVGAT

-346 QLRAGHA
+346 LLRAGHA

-371 GVTPQAVRETLQ
+371 GVTPQTIRETLQ
-383 QLVGEKIEVEV
+383 QVVGEKIEVEV
-394 MDEPRFSDAS
+394 MDEPRYSDAS
-404 PLRDDVLQAVTA
+404 PLREDVLQAVTA

-437 GLFFRAAGIPT
+437 GLFFRAGGIPA
-448 YGIGETF
+448 YGISETF

-477 GLDQWHRIVLTLAG
+477 GLEHWHRIVLTLAG
-491 PPTPA
+491 PALPKA
-496 IAGGELVVDCGRLI
+496 VGGPLVVDCGKLV
-510 DGLGDVARE
+510 DGLTDGVRE

-529 VVSVEPLSSGADKA
+529 IVAVEPLPPSSRGTSASTD
-543 PATGASPGT
+543 PAVGSPSPEA
-552 RHLDLTGHTCLP
+552 RHLDLSAYTCLP
-564 GLLDLHTHLTD
+564 GLLDLHTHVTD

-593 HMGFARTNAT
+593 HMGFARTNAA

-661 FPRAEARTPLTRL
+661 FPRAEARTPLARL
-674 RRGVARGPAEFAA
+674 RRGVAKGPDEFAA
-687 RANAFLDEG
+687 KARAFLDDG

-713 VPGSPEMTAA
+713 VPGSPEMTSA
-723 EIEAVVKA
+723 EIEAVAREAK
-731 AHARG
+731 ARG

-752 ILAGADTIEHASLID
+752 ILAGADTIEHASIID
-767 EEGLLLARARGVAL
+767 EEGLLLARERGVAL

-813 AQRQAFTRA
+813 LQRQAFTRA

-857 MQAIRSATGVAA
+857 MQAIRSATSVAA
-869 KHMGWGDRVGTLAAG
+869 KHMGWGDRVGALAPG

-901 LLERVEVVVKGGDV
+901 LLERVDVVVKGGDIIKRETV
-915 VKGGG
+915 TSGG
-920 PVPTARARQL
+920 PVPTASTRQP